1 MDLLCLFL
9 YTSFHQQ
16 YSIIFLIE
24 IFPSLVRV
32 VLLEFQKHMIKRYLV
47 SLPHYVKWYHNFSLC
62 QTKLSWPGS
71 TLHMEIPPLPSINST
86 NCTNLKMKKKMQKP
100 EATITTAIHA
110 SPCHFPLLFLPS
122 PSSKWSNT
130 VDHTLATS
138 TTNPSLWPPKTHQN
152 SCNHNAN
159 RHTFG

>member
-32 VLLEFQKHMIKRYLV
+32 VLHEFQKHMIKRYLV

-86 NCTNLKMKKKMQKP
+86 NCTNLKMKKKCKNPKP
-100 EATITTAIHA
+100 PLQLLYMPHPVIFHCFFCLHPHLNGHTPLTI
-110 SPCHFPLLFLPS
+110 P
-122 PSSKWSNT
+122 
-130 VDHTLATS
+130 
-138 TTNPSLWPPKTHQN
+138 
-152 SCNHNAN
+152 
-159 RHTFG
+159 